1 MKPVLKS
8 RRFET
13 DFVERAL
20 YLSEANSSAGLRF
33 VNAVEEA
40 ISLLAKFPEMGPVW
54 RYSSPAHPT
63 RYLSVP
69 GFHNYLIFYRY
80 EAEEIRLGRLL
91 HGAMDLR
98 DVLED

>member
-1 MKPVLKS
+1 
-8 RRFET
+8 
-13 DFVERAL
+13 
-20 YLSEANSSAGLRF
+20 
-33 VNAVEEA
+33 
-40 ISLLAKFPEMGPVW
+40 MGPVW